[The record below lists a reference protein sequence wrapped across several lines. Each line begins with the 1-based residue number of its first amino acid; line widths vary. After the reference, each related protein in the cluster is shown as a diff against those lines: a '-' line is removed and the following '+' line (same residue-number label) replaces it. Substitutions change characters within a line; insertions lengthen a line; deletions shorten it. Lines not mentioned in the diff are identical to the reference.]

1 MNPVTQHFWPD
12 FYDQRGIGSP
22 KVSLSRSQFLWDLE
36 FLNGYGCKSVTA
48 EKKGHV
54 LLEVIFTPHVSS
66 SFFITKPEVEPFI
79 NWFIGKYFTNLLILP
94 RFNFFLCACERRFE
108 TASFCLKFWLLSSR
122 RQRNWFC
129 RFSPNPSGLL
139 KNKLHHV

>member
-1 MNPVTQHFWPD
+1 M
-12 FYDQRGIGSP
+12 
-22 KVSLSRSQFLWDLE
+22 E
-36 FLNGYGCKSVTA
+36 FLNGNGCKSVTA

-94 RFNFFLCACERRFE
+94 RFLPVCVRA
-108 TASFCLKFWLLSSR
+108 KFWDRLILPQILDVLKSR
-122 RQRNWFC
+122 TTKIDFVDFLQIQ
-129 RFSPNPSGLL
+129 
-139 KNKLHHV
+139 K